1 MCCGRNTVSK
11 IGRYEGRKIGL
22 LPFAKQ
28 TDNVTLNSFQG
39 LKHEMLKQVQHDKA
53 AFTLAEVLITLGII
67 GVVAALTMPNL
78 IVNYQKQQTV
88 TQLKKAYST
97 VLQALKL
104 SEIDNGSM
112 EDWNYQLSAKD
123 FYNKYLKN
131 YIKSYQEV
139 PQSEIKKRI
148 IYRYVNGDRL
158 TTNAKGTLGND
169 NSFTA
174 KINNGVFISIDGF
187 YSNNKARGIIFD
199 LNGFAKPNQYSK
211 DVFAFT
217 VVPGGLATGY
227 SEPDKEDRE
236 QMWHSCYQSGYAC
249 GNKIIHDG
257 WKIADDYPW

>member
-1 MCCGRNTVSK
+1 MNKFSG
-11 IGRYEGRKIGL
+11 
-22 LPFAKQ
+22 
-28 TDNVTLNSFQG
+28 
-39 LKHEMLKQVQHDKA
+39 
-53 AFTLAEVLITLGII
+53 FTLSEVLITLGII

-97 VLQALKL
+97 VQQALKL

-139 PQSEIKKRI
+139 PQSEIKKRV
-148 IYRYVNGDRL
+148 IYRFVNGNPLL
-158 TTNAKGTLGND
+158 TAENGTLGND

-174 KINNGVFISIDGF
+174 KINDGIFISVDAF
-187 YSNNKARGIIFD
+187 YPTYKTRSIIFD
-199 LNGFAKPNQYSK
+199 LNGFAKPNQYGK
-211 DVFAFT
+211 DVFLFT
-217 VVPGGLATGY
+217 IRPGGIPINY
-227 SEPDKEDRE
+227 SEPDKDNVS
-236 QMWHSCYQSGYAC
+236 QMWSSCYDSGYGC
-249 GNKIIHDG
+249 GPKIIHDG